1 MKTFLLLYADDTLL
15 FSETYE
21 GMQNLLNVFSDYCK
35 LWKLEVN
42 LSKTKT
48 VIFSKRK
55 FRPPLRLKL
64 DGKELEYTDCF
75 SYLGVI
81 FYYNGS
87 FVHTKKKL
95 VEQAQKA
102 LYAVYYKIRNLQLPI
117 DLQLKIFDSLVA
129 PILLYGSEVWGV
141 GKNDNIEKVHLQFL
155 KRILGV
161 RVTTPNCLVYGEL
174 GRYPLDINIKCRM
187 LCFWSRLMTTEK
199 LSSKIYKLLFKL
211 YANENSQTLYVK
223 NIQTILDN
231 IGLSFIFRNQIPVN
245 IIWIKTHVKQILIDQ
260 FIQNWRS
267 EIGNSSRGHFYS
279 LFKQEFCIEPYLLRL
294 EQRYRIY
301 ITKFRLCNIR
311 IPIETGRWQ
320 KITRENRKCTKC
332 SKDVIGDE
340 YHYLFICNNTEIQRL
355 RSKYIPK
362 YYVQNSSLAKM
373 AGIFSLCNSQLLKSV
388 ALFLKGIS
396 KLF

>member
-117 DLQLKIFDSLVA
+117 DLQLNIFGLACCSY
-129 PILLYGSEVWGV
+129 PIVW
-141 GKNDNIEKVHLQFL
+141 E
-155 KRILGV
+155 
-161 RVTTPNCLVYGEL
+161 
-174 GRYPLDINIKCRM
+174 
-187 LCFWSRLMTTEK
+187 
-199 LSSKIYKLLFKL
+199 
-211 YANENSQTLYVK
+211 
-223 NIQTILDN
+223 
-231 IGLSFIFRNQIPVN
+231 
-245 IIWIKTHVKQILIDQ
+245 
-260 FIQNWRS
+260 
-267 EIGNSSRGHFYS
+267 
-279 LFKQEFCIEPYLLRL
+279 
-294 EQRYRIY
+294 
-301 ITKFRLCNIR
+301 
-311 IPIETGRWQ
+311 
-320 KITRENRKCTKC
+320 
-332 SKDVIGDE
+332 
-340 YHYLFICNNTEIQRL
+340 
-355 RSKYIPK
+355 
-362 YYVQNSSLAKM
+362 
-373 AGIFSLCNSQLLKSV
+373 
-388 ALFLKGIS
+388 
-396 KLF
+396 